1 MHSVIIFAVI
11 LFVLSFVQAFITYKG
26 EKKVSNKER
35 ASRKDLVDDPQ
46 ILFEEEPKS
55 NDKDDSDIEII
66 QLVFLSSFLF

>member
-1 MHSVIIFAVI
+1 MHSVIIVAVS
-11 LFVLSFVQAFITYKG
+11 LFVLSFVLAFITYKG

-66 QLVFLSSFLF
+66 